1 MGKTVVFGQFEWDE
15 DKSKENIRKHGISF
29 EAAAA
34 VFEDPYFVQL
44 YDAAHSA
51 EGEERIK
58 GIGVMKGLLVVA
70 TIFTQRSR
78 KRIISARQ
86 ATKQETE
93 YYYGQN
99 FTGS

>member
-15 DKSKENIRKHGISF
+15 EKSKENIRKHGISF
-29 EAAAA
+29 EAVTA

-51 EGEERIK
+51 QGEERIK
-58 GIGVMKGLLVVA
+58 GIGVMKGLLVAA

-78 KRIISARQ
+78 KRIISARK
-86 ATKQETE
+86 ADKKERR
-93 YYYGQN
+93 YYYEQN